1 MDPNDVSSK
10 LIELEDRS
18 RLNNLRTCHIAE
30 TLNKTWEDCEIK
42 MRELI
47 KSKLKMNEHI
57 ETDRCHRLL
66 RKKNQNRPSTIISR
80 ETKNLKKRKTF
91 EKYGI
96 FIYEDFCK
104 DTMELR
110 KETWQEVLE
119 YKRQNKFGYLNY
131 RSMVF
136 GIMGE
141 IVKDVS

>member
-18 RLNNLRTCHIAE
+18 RRNNLRIRHIAE

-80 ETKNLKKRKTF
+80 ETKILKNARLLRNTVFYRFLQRHDGTEERNLA
-91 EKYGI
+91 GSI
-96 FIYEDFCK
+96 G
-104 DTMELR
+104 
-110 KETWQEVLE
+110 V
-119 YKRQNKFGYLNY
+119 
-131 RSMVF
+131 
-136 GIMGE
+136 
-141 IVKDVS
+141 

>member
-18 RLNNLRTCHIAE
+18 RRNNLRIRHIAE

-80 ETKNLKKRKTF
+80 ETKILKNARLLRNTVFSSMKIFAKT
-91 EKYGI
+91 
-96 FIYEDFCK
+96 
-104 DTMELR
+104 R
-110 KETWQEVLE
+110 W
-119 YKRQNKFGYLNY
+119 N
-131 RSMVF
+131 
-136 GIMGE
+136 
-141 IVKDVS
+141 